1 METKKFKKTEIKKT
15 HKKLGDYV
23 EDFLCSD
30 SKKVTTAKFVLMTLA
45 LGGIVFAGA
54 LAPGLVTIMGEQ
66 NKKRKYVRRN
76 LQQAIRTLKHR
87 KLIEIVVEK
96 NGATRVEL
104 SNAGK
109 KRVCEFCFESL
120 SIKKPKKWDGKW
132 RVLMF
137 DIPTKPAIYNN
148 ARNALREKIKELG
161 FVQMQ
166 KSVWVYP
173 YECEDEILFLAEVYY
188 VEKFIDMLVAE
199 RVMHE
204 EKFKCKFKL

>member
-1 METKKFKKTEIKKT
+1 
-15 HKKLGDYV
+15 
-23 EDFLCSD
+23 
-30 SKKVTTAKFVLMTLA
+30 
-45 LGGIVFAGA
+45 
-54 LAPGLVTIMGEQ
+54 
-66 NKKRKYVRRN
+66 
-76 LQQAIRTLKHR
+76 
-87 KLIEIVVEK
+87 
-96 NGATRVEL
+96 
-104 SNAGK
+104 
-109 KRVCEFCFESL
+109 
-120 SIKKPKKWDGKW
+120 
-132 RVLMF
+132 MF